1 MADHVLEVRMFGNFS
16 VRKGDQEIND
26 NDNRSRKVWL
36 LLAYMIYCRSRSITQ
51 DELVGL
57 LWSDGESSSNPLNAL
72 KTMFHRVRSSLNQ
85 LDSTAGHSLIIRRAG
100 NYTWNPDVSF
110 FFDVDEFERLCRA
123 GAMAQSDDQR
133 LEDYLQALELYR
145 GDFLQKLSSEA
156 WVIPIS
162 AYFHN
167 LYIHTLLET
176 LTLLEDREQMD
187 LAAELCRSAITI
199 EPYNELIYQHLMRD
213 LLAQGQQREVIS
225 IYEDMSQLLFDN
237 FGIMP
242 ADESRALYRE
252 AVRTVNDRAVS
263 MGTLREQLR
272 EPDGLSGALF
282 CDYDFFKVIYHAEAR
297 AVARSGDAVHICL
310 LSVTDA
316 AGEELAKRSLDRCME
331 NLQELI
337 RTSLRRGDIAAR
349 CSVSQYILMLPQ
361 ANYENSCKV
370 CDRIVRAFFRQYPH
384 SPAKLHFT
392 VQPLEPNT

>member
-26 NDNRSRKVWL
+26 SDNRSRKVWL

-85 LDSTAGHSLIIRRAG
+85 LDSTAGHSLIIRRDG
-100 NYTWNPDVSF
+100 NYTWNPDVPF

-133 LEDYLQALELYR
+133 LEDYLQALDLYR

-176 LTLLEDREQMD
+176 LTLLEERDQMD
-187 LAAELCRSAITI
+187 QAAALCRGAIAI

-272 EPDGLSGALF
+272 EPDGLS
-282 CDYDFFKVIYHAEAR
+282 R
-297 AVARSGDAVHICL
+297 RPL
-310 LSVTDA
+310 LR
-316 AGEELAKRSLDRCME
+316 LRF
-331 NLQELI
+331 LQSHLPC
-337 RTSLRRGDIAAR
+337 RGPRRGPQRGRGAHLPALCHGCRRRRAGQAQLGPVHGKPAGADPHQPPPGRHRRPVQCVPVHSHAAPG
-349 CSVSQYILMLPQ
+349 QL
-361 ANYENSCKV
+361 
-370 CDRIVRAFFRQYPH
+370 
-384 SPAKLHFT
+384 
-392 VQPLEPNT
+392 